1 MDFSPTLWHNCGVK
15 TESQEGVDMEQSERY
30 PSYVVSVANALSTS
44 IQPLTVD
51 ALVEKVRGQRPIS
64 KGARSAVYRALKQ
77 LYQAVPVGEGQYGWL
92 THLLQGNV
100 FRHPL
105 SGEEARRGF
114 LMLDELEHAVFFP
127 QFFQTHRPDSRNLK
141 IELMGGAVVK
151 CEAAIERRTWSL
163 RLGAAFVEWIE
174 EQGGQGHDDIIIM
187 VINAV
192 AGHYL
197 LRLQPREARD
207 EQVIHDRNMIVAMA
221 AEELV
226 ADWRRSG
233 ELVPTWELAALLIG
247 RSLFTDS
254 TPPDDLHLLLQRHSN
269 LALLNG
275 KGYVL
280 KSTQDAGTSRAPVR
294 STKSSSSAD
303 SAGVNFPRQL
313 ESSSEG
319 EMDFGPEDFEDGEVD
334 SCQDYEEY
342 LEQLAES
349 GRLSNPLSH
358 SDYHLLEAEMEMLVS
373 LEQEFGYLLPDQ
385 QTRVNELADRLFI
398 DPEVLRNSEQEGYDD
413 EDDSDGPQFWQN

>member
-1 MDFSPTLWHNCGVK
+1 
-15 TESQEGVDMEQSERY
+15 MEQSERY

-44 IQPLTVD
+44 VQPLSID

-64 KGARSAVYRALKQ
+64 KGVRSAVYRALKQ

-92 THLLQGNV
+92 THLLQGNI

-127 QFFQTHRPDSRNLK
+127 QFFQTHRPDSRNLR
-141 IELMGGAVVK
+141 IELMGGAVVE

-163 RLGAAFVEWIE
+163 RLGAPFVEWVE

-187 VINAV
+187 VVDAA
-192 AGHYL
+192 AGQYV

-207 EQVIHDRNMIVAMA
+207 EQAIHDRNMTVALA

-226 ADWRRSG
+226 ADWRRAG
-233 ELVPTWELAALLIG
+233 QLVPTWELAALLIG
-247 RSLFTDS
+247 RSLFVDA

-275 KGYVL
+275 KGYVV
-280 KSTQDAGTSRAPVR
+280 KGTQDAPPARTPART
-294 STKSSSSAD
+294 TKSSGKSSGAD
-303 SAGVNFPRQL
+303 MASVDLPRQF
-313 ESSSEG
+313 EASSEG
-319 EMDFGPEDFEDGEVD
+319 EMNFGPEDFGDGEAD
-334 SCQDYEEY
+334 SCQDYEDY

-349 GRLSNPLSH
+349 GHLSTPLSH
-358 SDYHLLEAEMEMLVS
+358 SDYHLLEAELEMLVS
-373 LEQEFGYLLPDQ
+373 LEQEFGYLMPDQ
-385 QTRVNELADRLFI
+385 QTRVGELSERLFI
-398 DPEVLRNSEQEGYDD
+398 DPDVLRNAEQDDYDD
-413 EDDSDGPQFWQN
+413 EDGLGSGPQFWQN

>member
-1 MDFSPTLWHNCGVK
+1 
-15 TESQEGVDMEQSERY
+15 MEQSERY

-44 IQPLTVD
+44 VQPLTID
-51 ALVEKVRGQRPIS
+51 ALVEKVRGQRPTS
-64 KGARSAVYRALKQ
+64 KGVRSAVYRALKQ

-141 IELMGGAVVK
+141 IELMGGDVVD

-163 RLGAAFVEWIE
+163 RLGAPFIEWVE

-187 VINAV
+187 VIDAA

-207 EQVIHDRNMIVAMA
+207 EDAIHDRNMIIALA
-221 AEELV
+221 AEEVV

-233 ELVPTWELAALLIG
+233 QSVPTWELAALLIG
-247 RSLFTDS
+247 RSLFADS

-275 KGYVL
+275 KGYTI
-280 KSTQDAGTSRAPVR
+280 KSAQDTSSTRAPAR
-294 STKSSSSAD
+294 STKSSSSVDLPGAEL
-303 SAGVNFPRQL
+303 PQQL
-313 ESSSEG
+313 ENRSEG

-349 GRLSNPLSH
+349 GRLTTPLSH
-358 SDYHLLEAEMEMLVS
+358 SDYHLLEAELEMLVS
-373 LEQEFGYLLPDQ
+373 LEQEFGYLLADQ

-398 DPEVLRNSEQEGYDD
+398 DPEILRNSEQDGYDD
-413 EDDSDGPQFWQN
+413 ADDVDGPQFWQN

>member
-1 MDFSPTLWHNCGVK
+1 LWHNGDVK
-15 TESQEGVDMEQSERY
+15 PESQEGVGMEQSERY
-30 PSYVVSVANALSTS
+30 PSYVASVANALSTS
-44 IQPLTVD
+44 VQPLTID
-51 ALVEKVRGQRPIS
+51 ALVENVRGQRPTS
-64 KGARSAVYRALKQ
+64 KGVRSAVYRALKQ

-141 IELMGGAVVK
+141 IELMGGEVVE

-163 RLGAAFVEWIE
+163 RLGAPFVDWVE

-187 VINAV
+187 VMDAA

-197 LRLQPREARD
+197 LRLQPREVRD
-207 EQVIHDRNMIVAMA
+207 EDAIHDRNMIVALA

-233 ELVPTWELAALLIG
+233 QVVPTWELAALLIG
-247 RSLFTDS
+247 RTLFTDS

-275 KGYVL
+275 KGYVI
-280 KSTQDAGTSRAPVR
+280 KSAQDAGSTRAPAR
-294 STKSSSSAD
+294 SKSSSSIE
-303 SAGVNFPRQL
+303 STSVGLPRQL
-313 ESSSEG
+313 ENSSEG

-349 GRLSNPLSH
+349 GRLTTPLSH
-358 SDYHLLEAEMEMLVS
+358 SDYHLLEAELEMLVS

-398 DPEVLRNSEQEGYDD
+398 DPEVLRNMEQEGYDD
-413 EDDSDGPQFWQN
+413 DDAMDGPQFWQN

>member
-1 MDFSPTLWHNCGVK
+1 MDFSPVLWHNCDQNS
-15 TESQEGVDMEQSERY
+15 ESQEGVGMEQSERY

-44 IQPLTVD
+44 VQPLTID
-51 ALVEKVRGQRPIS
+51 TLVEKVRGQRPVS

-92 THLLQGNV
+92 THLLHANV

-105 SGEEARRGF
+105 SAEESKRGF

-141 IELMGGAVVK
+141 IELMGGPVVE

-163 RLGAAFVEWIE
+163 RLGAPFVEWVE
-174 EQGGQGHDDIIIM
+174 AQGGQGHDDIIIM
-187 VINAV
+187 VVDAA
-192 AGHYL
+192 AGHYV

-207 EQVIHDRNMIVAMA
+207 EQVIRDRNARVAGA

-233 ELVPTWELAALLIG
+233 QLVPTWELAALLIG
-247 RSLFTDS
+247 RSLFADP

-275 KGYVL
+275 KGYVI
-280 KSTQDAGTSRAPVR
+280 KSAQDAAGTRAPAR
-294 STKSSSSAD
+294 STKSSSSVD
-303 SAGVNFPRQL
+303 SAGADFPRHL
-313 ESSSEG
+313 ESSEG

-334 SCQDYEEY
+334 SCEDYEEY
-342 LEQLAES
+342 LEQLAAS
-349 GRLSNPLSH
+349 GRLSSPLSH
-358 SDYHLLEAEMEMLVS
+358 SDYHLLEAELEMLVS
-373 LEQEFGYLLPDQ
+373 LEQEFGYLMPDQ
-385 QTRVNELADRLFI
+385 QTRVNELADRIFI
-398 DPEVLRNSEQEGYDD
+398 DPEVLRSNEQDGYDD
-413 EDDSDGPQFWQN
+413 DEEDMGGPQFWQN

>member
-1 MDFSPTLWHNCGVK
+1 LWHNHDVK
-15 TESQEGVDMEQSERY
+15 SELQEGVGMEQSERY

-44 IQPLTVD
+44 VQPLTID
-51 ALVEKVRGQRPIS
+51 ALVEKVRGQRPTS
-64 KGARSAVYRALKQ
+64 KGVRSAVYRALKQ

-105 SGEEARRGF
+105 SAEEARRGF

-127 QFFQTHRPDSRNLK
+127 QFFQTHRPDSRSLK
-141 IELMGGAVVK
+141 MELMGGAVVE

-163 RLGAAFVEWIE
+163 RLGARFVEWVE

-187 VINAV
+187 VIDAA

-207 EQVIHDRNMIVAMA
+207 EDAIHDRNMIVALA
-221 AEELV
+221 AEEIV
-226 ADWRRSG
+226 ADWRRSDQ
-233 ELVPTWELAALLIG
+233 LVPTWELAALLIG
-247 RSLFTDS
+247 RSLFADV

-275 KGYVL
+275 KGYVI
-280 KSTQDAGTSRAPVR
+280 KSAQDASGTRTPAR
-294 STKSSSSAD
+294 STKSSSSID
-303 SAGVNFPRQL
+303 SARAELPRQL
-313 ESSSEG
+313 ENSSEG
-319 EMDFGPEDFEDGEVD
+319 EMDFGPEDFEDGEID

-349 GRLSNPLSH
+349 GRLSTPLSH
-358 SDYHLLEAEMEMLVS
+358 SDYHLLEAELEMLVS
-373 LEQEFGYLLPDQ
+373 MEQEFGYLLPDQ

-413 EDDSDGPQFWQN
+413 EDDIGGPQFWQN

>member
-1 MDFSPTLWHNCGVK
+1 
-15 TESQEGVDMEQSERY
+15 MEQSERY

-44 IQPLTVD
+44 VQPLTVD
-51 ALVEKVRGQRPIS
+51 VLVEKVQGQRPTS
-64 KGARSAVYRALKQ
+64 KGVRSAVYRALKQ

-92 THLLQGNV
+92 THLLQGNI

-105 SGEEARRGF
+105 SAEEARRGF

-141 IELMGGAVVK
+141 IELMGGEVVE

-163 RLGAAFVEWIE
+163 RLGAPFIDWVE

-187 VINAV
+187 VIDAA

-207 EQVIHDRNMIVAMA
+207 EDAIHDRNMIVALA

-233 ELVPTWELAALLIG
+233 QSVPTWELASLLIG

-275 KGYVL
+275 KGYVI
-280 KSTQDAGTSRAPVR
+280 KSAQDASSTRAPAR
-294 STKSSSSAD
+294 STKSSSSIE
-303 SAGVNFPRQL
+303 STSTGLPRQV
-313 ESSSEG
+313 ENSSEG

-334 SCQDYEEY
+334 SCQDYEDY

-349 GRLSNPLSH
+349 GRLTTPLSH
-358 SDYHLLEAEMEMLVS
+358 SDYHLLEAELEMLVS

-385 QTRVNELADRLFI
+385 QTRVNELAERLFI
-398 DPEVLRNSEQEGYDD
+398 DPEILRSSEQEGYDD
-413 EDDSDGPQFWQN
+413 EDDADGPQFWQN

>member
-1 MDFSPTLWHNCGVK
+1 MRAE
-15 TESQEGVDMEQSERY
+15 TESQEGVGMEQSERY

-44 IQPLTVD
+44 IQPLTID
-51 ALVEKVRGQRPIS
+51 ALVEKVRGQRPTS
-64 KGARSAVYRALKQ
+64 KGVRSAVYRALKQ

-105 SGEEARRGF
+105 AGEEARRGY
-114 LMLDELEHAVFFP
+114 LLLDELEHAVFFP

-141 IELMGGAVVK
+141 IELMGGPAID

-163 RLGAAFVEWIE
+163 RLGQAFVEWVE

-187 VINAV
+187 VVDAA

-197 LRLQPREARD
+197 LRLQPHEARD
-207 EQVIHDRNMIVAMA
+207 EQAILDRNMTVALA

-233 ELVPTWELAALLIG
+233 QSVPTWELAALLIG
-247 RSLFTDS
+247 RSHFADP

-275 KGYVL
+275 KGYIL
-280 KSTQDAGTSRAPVR
+280 KTAQDAPPARTPARSTSSKSA
-294 STKSSSSAD
+294 TKSSTSARSLGRSGAD
-303 SAGVNFPRQL
+303 LPPAL

-334 SCQDYEEY
+334 SCQDYEDY
-342 LEQLAES
+342 LEQLAAS
-349 GRLSNPLSH
+349 GRLSTPLSH
-358 SDYHLLEAEMEMLVS
+358 SDYHLLEAELEMLVS

-385 QTRVNELADRLFI
+385 QVRVNELADRLFI
-398 DPEVLRNSEQEGYDD
+398 DPDVLRSAEQEGYDD
-413 EDDSDGPQFWQN
+413 DDDMDGPQFWQN

>member
-1 MDFSPTLWHNCGVK
+1 MDFSANLWHNYGMK
-15 TESQEGVDMEQSERY
+15 NLRQEGVGMEQSERY

-64 KGARSAVYRALKQ
+64 KGVRSAVYRALKQ

-92 THLLQGNV
+92 THLLQGNI

-105 SGEEARRGF
+105 AAEEARRGF

-141 IELMGGAVVK
+141 IELMGGPAIE

-163 RLGAAFVEWIE
+163 RLGSAFVDWVE
-174 EQGGQGHDDIIIM
+174 EQGGQGHDDVIIM
-187 VINAV
+187 VIDAA

-207 EQVIHDRNMIVAMA
+207 EEYIQNRNTVVALA

-226 ADWRRSG
+226 SDWRRGGQS
-233 ELVPTWELAALLIG
+233 VPTWELAALLIG
-247 RSLFTDS
+247 RSLFADA
-254 TPPDDLHLLLQRHSN
+254 TPPDDLHLVLQRSSN

-275 KGYVL
+275 KGYIVQDAHSTSNTRTPARTT
-280 KSTQDAGTSRAPVR
+280 KST
-294 STKSSSSAD
+294 SSSVERTS
-303 SAGVNFPRQL
+303 GQL
-313 ESSSEG
+313 VRGPEDSSEG
-319 EMDFGPEDFEDGEVD
+319 EMNFGPEDFDDTDSD

-349 GRLSNPLSH
+349 GRLSTPLSH
-358 SDYHLLEAEMEMLVS
+358 SDYHLLEAELEMLVS
-373 LEQEFGYLLPDQ
+373 LEQEFGYLMPDQ
-385 QTRVNELADRLFI
+385 QTRVNELAERLFI
-398 DPEVLRNSEQEGYDD
+398 DPEILRNADQDAYDD
-413 EDDSDGPQFWQN
+413 DLDGPQFWQN

>member
-1 MDFSPTLWHNCGVK
+1 
-15 TESQEGVDMEQSERY
+15 MEQSERY

-44 IQPLTVD
+44 VQPLTID
-51 ALVEKVRGQRPIS
+51 ALVEQVRGQRPTTS
-64 KGARSAVYRALKQ
+64 KGVRSAVYRALKQ

-105 SGEEARRGF
+105 SAEEARRGF

-141 IELMGGAVVK
+141 IELMGGEVVE

-163 RLGAAFVEWIE
+163 RLGPPFIEWVE

-187 VINAV
+187 VIDAA
-192 AGHYL
+192 AGHYM

-207 EQVIHDRNMIVAMA
+207 EDVIYDRNMIVALA
-221 AEELV
+221 AEEMV

-233 ELVPTWELAALLIG
+233 QSVPTWELAALLIG
-247 RSLFTDS
+247 RSLFADS

-275 KGYVL
+275 KGYVI
-280 KSTQDAGTSRAPVR
+280 KSAQDANSTRAPAR
-294 STKSSSSAD
+294 STKSSTSIEST
-303 SAGVNFPRQL
+303 STGLPRQV
-313 ESSSEG
+313 ENSSEG

-349 GRLSNPLSH
+349 GRLTTPLSH
-358 SDYHLLEAEMEMLVS
+358 SDYHLLEAELEMLVS

-398 DPEVLRNSEQEGYDD
+398 DPEVLRSSEQEGYDD
-413 EDDSDGPQFWQN
+413 EDDADGPQFWQN

>member
-1 MDFSPTLWHNCGVK
+1 MRAE
-15 TESQEGVDMEQSERY
+15 TESQEGVGMEQSERY

-44 IQPLTVD
+44 IQPLTID
-51 ALVEKVRGQRPIS
+51 ALVEKVRGQRPTS
-64 KGARSAVYRALKQ
+64 KGVRSAVYRALKQ

-105 SGEEARRGF
+105 AGEEARRGY
-114 LMLDELEHAVFFP
+114 LLLDELEHAVFFP

-141 IELMGGAVVK
+141 IELMGGPAID

-163 RLGAAFVEWIE
+163 RLGQAFVEWVE

-187 VINAV
+187 VVDAA

-197 LRLQPREARD
+197 LRLQPHEARD
-207 EQVIHDRNMIVAMA
+207 EQAILDRNMTVALA

-233 ELVPTWELAALLIG
+233 QSVPTWELAALLIG
-247 RSLFTDS
+247 RSHFADP

-275 KGYVL
+275 KGYIL
-280 KSTQDAGTSRAPVR
+280 KTAQDAPPARTPARSTSSKSA
-294 STKSSSSAD
+294 TKSSTSARSLGRSGAD
-303 SAGVNFPRQL
+303 LPPAL

-334 SCQDYEEY
+334 SCQDYEDY
-342 LEQLAES
+342 LEQLAAS
-349 GRLSNPLSH
+349 GRLSTPLSH
-358 SDYHLLEAEMEMLVS
+358 SDYHLLEAELEMLVS

-385 QTRVNELADRLFI
+385 QVRVNELADRLFI
-398 DPEVLRNSEQEGYDD
+398 DPDVLRSAEQEGYD
-413 EDDSDGPQFWQN
+413 EDDDMDGPQFWQN

>member
-1 MDFSPTLWHNCGVK
+1 
-15 TESQEGVDMEQSERY
+15 MEQSERY

-44 IQPLTVD
+44 VQPLTID
-51 ALVEKVRGQRPIS
+51 ALVEKVRGQRPTS
-64 KGARSAVYRALKQ
+64 KGVRSAVYRALKQ

-105 SGEEARRGF
+105 SAEEARRGF

-141 IELMGGAVVK
+141 IELMGGEVVE

-163 RLGAAFVEWIE
+163 RLGPPFIEWVE

-187 VINAV
+187 VIDAA
-192 AGHYL
+192 AGHYM

-207 EQVIHDRNMIVAMA
+207 EDVIYDRNMIVALA
-221 AEELV
+221 AEEMV

-233 ELVPTWELAALLIG
+233 QSVPTWELAALLIG
-247 RSLFTDS
+247 RSLFADS

-275 KGYVL
+275 KGYVI
-280 KSTQDAGTSRAPVR
+280 KSAQDVNSTRAPAR
-294 STKSSSSAD
+294 STKSSSSIE
-303 SAGVNFPRQL
+303 STSTGLPRQV
-313 ESSSEG
+313 ENSSEG

-349 GRLSNPLSH
+349 GRLTTPLSH
-358 SDYHLLEAEMEMLVS
+358 SDYHLLEAELEMLVS

-398 DPEVLRNSEQEGYDD
+398 DPEVLRSSEQEGYDD
-413 EDDSDGPQFWQN
+413 EDDADGPQFWQN

>member
-1 MDFSPTLWHNCGVK
+1 
-15 TESQEGVDMEQSERY
+15 MEQSERY

-44 IQPLTVD
+44 IQPLTID
-51 ALVEKVRGQRPIS
+51 ALVEKVRGQRPTS
-64 KGARSAVYRALKQ
+64 KGVRSAVYRALKQ

-141 IELMGGAVVK
+141 IELMGGAVVE
-151 CEAAIERRTWSL
+151 CEAAVERRTWSL
-163 RLGAAFVEWIE
+163 RLGASFVEWVE

-187 VINAV
+187 VIDAV
-192 AGHYL
+192 AGQYL
-197 LRLQPREARD
+197 LRLQPREVRD
-207 EQVIHDRNMIVAMA
+207 EEAIHDRNMIVALA

-233 ELVPTWELAALLIG
+233 QLVPTWELAALLIG
-247 RSLFTDS
+247 RSLFMDS

-275 KGYVL
+275 KGYVV
-280 KSTQDAGTSRAPVR
+280 KSAQDAGSTRAPAR
-294 STKSSSSAD
+294 STKSSSSID
-303 SAGVNFPRQL
+303 SARAELPRQV
-313 ESSSEG
+313 ENSSEG

-349 GRLSNPLSH
+349 GRLSTPLSH
-358 SDYHLLEAEMEMLVS
+358 SDYHLLEAELEMLVS
-373 LEQEFGYLLPDQ
+373 LEQEFGYLLSDQ
-385 QTRVNELADRLFI
+385 QTRVDELADRLFI
-398 DPEVLRNSEQEGYDD
+398 DPDILRNSEQEGYDD
-413 EDDSDGPQFWQN
+413 EDDIGGPQFWQN